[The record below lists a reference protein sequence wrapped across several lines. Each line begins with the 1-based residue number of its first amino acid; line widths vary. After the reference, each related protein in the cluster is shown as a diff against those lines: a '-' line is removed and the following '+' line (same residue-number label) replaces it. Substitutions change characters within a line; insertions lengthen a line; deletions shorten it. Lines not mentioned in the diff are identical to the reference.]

1 MVNALQLKCYLAELT
16 IGDDTVGDGMVG
28 EVVSLVF
35 IDGESVCVNDV
46 NVVGLYDVLLPS
58 LNNNK
63 LKLIKQLLNNI

>member
-1 MVNALQLKCYLAELT
+1 MCRVCYLT
-16 IGDDTVGDGMVG
+16 IGDDTVG